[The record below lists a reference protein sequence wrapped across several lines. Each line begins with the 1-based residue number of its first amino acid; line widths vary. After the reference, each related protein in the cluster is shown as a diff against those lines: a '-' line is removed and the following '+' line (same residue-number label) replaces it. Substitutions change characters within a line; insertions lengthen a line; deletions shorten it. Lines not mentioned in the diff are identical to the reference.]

1 MKLKH
6 GLIDKIA
13 KMTTT
18 EKDLYLYLC
27 RHQEPNG
34 KVIGVYYKDVIAE
47 CDMSKAS
54 YYNARNGLAAMGAIR
69 YEVIQDDCNVL
80 VIGND
85 FSDGNFKNYINLN
98 REVFHKK
105 KFKKLNGRETYF
117 VLEMLKNSQR
127 DEDGGVCKLQTGTL
141 YDKYHKILNVTYRTI
156 RSYLHMLKQFF
167 SVGIKKG
174 WYYIEYKKSVF
185 DRKFDEDNPNRK
197 VEDVW
202 YIEQLI
208 GATFRRNKKLP
219 EVKDVA
225 ELIDIY
231 KQFRPGATKQGLDIS
246 RLFVDALEEVLRS
259 TTDKISF
266 AYINK
271 LINDRIWA

>member
-54 YYNARNGLAAMGAIR
+54 YYNARNGLAAMGAIQ

>member
-6 GLIDKIA
+6 GLIEKIA

-225 ELIDIY
+225 ELIGIY

-259 TTDKISF
+259 TTGKISF

>member
-6 GLIDKIA
+6 GLIEKIA

-54 YYNARNGLAAMGAIR
+54 YYNARNGLAAMGAIQ

-127 DEDGGVCKLQTGTL
+127 DDDGGVCKLQTGTL

-185 DRKFDEDNPNRK
+185 ERKFDEDNPNRK

-259 TTDKISF
+259 TTEKISF

>member
-1 MKLKH
+1 MIPPLFS
-6 GLIDKIA
+6 L
-13 KMTTT
+13 T
-18 EKDLYLYLC
+18 
-27 RHQEPNG
+27 
-34 KVIGVYYKDVIAE
+34 VY
-47 CDMSKAS
+47 
-54 YYNARNGLAAMGAIR
+54 
-69 YEVIQDDCNVL
+69 
-80 VIGND
+80 
-85 FSDGNFKNYINLN
+85 
-98 REVFHKK
+98 
-105 KFKKLNGRETYF
+105 
-117 VLEMLKNSQR
+117 
-127 DEDGGVCKLQTGTL
+127 
-141 YDKYHKILNVTYRTI
+141 
-156 RSYLHMLKQFF
+156 
-167 SVGIKKG
+167 
-174 WYYIEYKKSVF
+174 
-185 DRKFDEDNPNRK
+185 NPNRK

>member
-6 GLIDKIA
+6 GLIEKIA

>member
-6 GLIDKIA
+6 GLIEKIA

-54 YYNARNGLAAMGAIR
+54 YYNARNGLAAMGAIQ

-85 FSDGNFKNYINLN
+85 FSDGNYKNYINLN

-127 DEDGGVCKLQTGTL
+127 DDDGGVCKLQTGTL

-185 DRKFDEDNPNRK
+185 ERKFDEDNPNRK

-259 TTDKISF
+259 TTEKISF

>member
-6 GLIDKIA
+6 GLIEKIA

-54 YYNARNGLAAMGAIR
+54 YYNARNGLAAMGAIQ

-259 TTDKISF
+259 TTGKISF

>member
-6 GLIDKIA
+6 GLIEKIA

-54 YYNARNGLAAMGAIR
+54 YYNARNGLAAMGAIQ

>member
-6 GLIDKIA
+6 GLIEKIA

-54 YYNARNGLAAMGAIR
+54 YYNARNGLAAMGAIQ

-85 FSDGNFKNYINLN
+85 FSDGNFNNYINLN

-271 LINDRIWA
+271 LINDRILA